1 MGSPMNKNDV
11 VIPLTL
17 GSIMLGVAYAVI
29 PLVFGP
35 RIEVSPFLLFA
46 IVVVSNL
53 AHSLVPEPGAQAG
66 KGAMKLFWM
75 RLAASLLLSGLLVGI
90 YLAARTY
97 G

>member
-1 MGSPMNKNDV
+1 MGSSVNKNDV

-17 GSIMLGVAYAVI
+17 GGIMLGVAYAVI

-53 AHSLVPEPGAQAG
+53 AHSLVPEPAGKAG

-75 RLAASLLLSGLLVGI
+75 RLAASLLLSGLVVVI
-90 YLAARTY
+90 YRVARTY